1 MSLDTVICGN
11 VSTSLCAKYCC
22 IREHS
27 PAIDTVGISIDSRL
41 IGDCSCLRYLYFDQ
55 HPHILKR
62 RIKTESF
69 VYDIA
74 IVVVVVFVFFQ
85 KLRSALLQLCR
96 SSRYWTTLKQSL
108 HFQNSRGSC
117 QRPWSS
123 LNNIELICHISGP
136 QIVFNRHC
144 LWSP

>member
-1 MSLDTVICGN
+1 MALAHAMSLDTVICGN

-74 IVVVVVFVFFQ
+74 IVVVVVFVFF
-85 KLRSALLQLCR
+85 R
-96 SSRYWTTLKQSL
+96 SSEVL
-108 HFQNSRGSC
+108 SC
-117 QRPWSS
+117 NCVGALATGLP
-123 LNNIELICHISGP
+123 
-136 QIVFNRHC
+136 
-144 LWSP
+144 